1 MSDSKNH
8 SWSSRLFYW
17 TLAVVLL
24 LLGFYL
30 SEIRFMQTEWLSRA
44 GCLIV
49 ILGIWSSVGSILQE
63 RVLGSRI
70 RWRRRNALTEANAR
84 HLAEETDPD
93 QAQKEINEID
103 ESFSRML
110 ADATHNLRMTLGVL
124 EVSLLITGTF
134 VWGFGDLLVAML

>member
-70 RWRRRNALTEANAR
+70 RWRRRNALTESNAR
-84 HLAEETDPD
+84 HLAEKRIPTRH
-93 QAQKEINEID
+93 KRKLTK
-103 ESFSRML
+103 STSR
-110 ADATHNLRMTLGVL
+110 LRGCWRTRH
-124 EVSLLITGTF
+124 TTC
-134 VWGFGDLLVAML
+134 A